1 MVAWEG
7 LKNEKKTNA
16 LLGSVARMMHQ
27 EELKDQ
33 SKKNEKDFTRSRKI
47 GFIPL
52 ICLIINMVRKSTQ
65 LELDEFRERFM
76 PESAKAT
83 TYTKQSFSEARQKL
97 SPVAFELLNDEF
109 IRGFYADDNYKTY
122 KGFRLLAID
131 GCVMEVPNTK
141 ETQLHYGF
149 LSNSDKSYK
158 VARALTSHLVDVENK
173 LAVSTTMGRYDTSE
187 RNLAKINI
195 EKMIALGAP
204 HSRDLILFDRG
215 YPSAA
220 FILYLLSQGVH
231 FLMRV
236 SSGFYKEVV
245 GTSTQDETVQITI
258 TKERAKELKA
268 QGTPIP
274 KGTILTLRVLKV
286 TLSTGETEILIT
298 DVKADQLS
306 QEDGK
311 SLYFKRWGI
320 ETRFNELKHQFE
332 IENFSGETPTVI
344 EQDFYA
350 TTLLSNMASLIEQ
363 DAQEEMQERNAN
375 KTLKY
380 DEYKINHNIL
390 VGKLKNRLVEILL
403 EEDNEKKDAMYHRLI
418 TELKCNIVP
427 VIKGRSFPR
436 KKQNKANK
444 YAKTKRR
451 CL

>member
-1 MVAWEG
+1 M
-7 LKNEKKTNA
+7 
-16 LLGSVARMMHQ
+16 
-27 EELKDQ
+27 
-33 SKKNEKDFTRSRKI
+33 
-47 GFIPL
+47 
-52 ICLIINMVRKSTQ
+52 
-65 LELDEFRERFM
+65 
-76 PESAKAT
+76 
-83 TYTKQSFSEARQKL
+83 
-97 SPVAFELLNDEF
+97 
-109 IRGFYADDNYKTY
+109 
-122 KGFRLLAID
+122 
-131 GCVMEVPNTK
+131 
-141 ETQLHYGF
+141 
-149 LSNSDKSYK
+149 
-158 VARALTSHLVDVENK
+158 
-173 LAVSTTMGRYDTSE
+173 
-187 RNLAKINI
+187 
-195 EKMIALGAP
+195 
-204 HSRDLILFDRG
+204 
-215 YPSAA
+215 
-220 FILYLLSQGVH
+220 
-231 FLMRV
+231 
-236 SSGFYKEVV
+236 
-245 GTSTQDETVQITI
+245 
-258 TKERAKELKA
+258 
-268 QGTPIP
+268 
-274 KGTILTLRVLKV
+274 

-298 DVKADQLS
+298 DVEADLLS
-306 QEDGK
+306 HEDGK

-418 TELKCNIVP
+418 TELKRNIVP